1 MCRTST
7 TGANQLAAQDQQPQ
21 KEPPVTIQASTEDLL
36 NLKAAIQFGVKDN
49 KTRTSSSSQT
59 EEDEA
64 ETATV
69 DCKATS
75 EFNTIFWDIEAV
87 KDLPVWAEPITT
99 STNFLFG
106 VFDLAADE
114 DILVPLGAIDGIL
127 PGRTKYE
134 CDRLRSAIELV
145 YKTPTDCRWDDRG
158 SAIRKF
164 TAHEVSKKDLVKY
177 TGPQLIHRIER
188 NLLLETSQVVV
199 LVDQILQVLAD
210 FFNKRQR
217 E

>member
-1 MCRTST
+1 MWFQKKHLR
-7 TGANQLAAQDQQPQ
+7 ALQLPIA
-21 KEPPVTIQASTEDLL
+21 DLL
-36 NLKAAIQFGVKDN
+36 NLKAAIQFGVKDD
-49 KTRTSSSSQT
+49 KTQTSSSSQT

-106 VFDLAADE
+106 AFDPAADE
-114 DILVPLGAIDGIL
+114 DILVPLGAINGIL
-127 PGRTKYE
+127 PGWMKYE
-134 CDRLRSAIELV
+134 CDRLRSTMELV
-145 YKTPTDCRWDDRG
+145 YKTPTNYRWDDLG

-177 TGPQLIHRIER
+177 TGPQLIHGIER

-199 LVDQILQVLAD
+199 LVDEILQVLTD

>member
-1 MCRTST
+1 M
-7 TGANQLAAQDQQPQ
+7 
-21 KEPPVTIQASTEDLL
+21 
-36 NLKAAIQFGVKDN
+36 KDD

-69 DCKATS
+69 DHEATL

-87 KDLPVWAEPITT
+87 KDLPIWAEPITT
-99 STNFLFG
+99 LTDRLFG
-106 VFDLAADE
+106 AFDLAADE

-134 CDRLRSAIELV
+134 CDHLRSTIELV
-145 YKTPTDCRWDDRG
+145 YKTPTDCRWDDLG

-177 TGPQLIHRIER
+177 TGPQLVHGIEC
-188 NLLLETSQVVV
+188 NLLLETSQAVVS
-199 LVDQILQVLAD
+199 VDQILQVLAD

-217 E
+217 ERFILDYDFAFL